1 MSHRDV
7 HAEEKQKIR
16 QLAQARRRTQPD
28 KDQFSR
34 KIVETALSL
43 AEVQAAR
50 TLLFYVDVRDEVRT
64 RHALPDALS
73 SDRRIIVPWCGDA
86 GELKLFHLED
96 LSELE
101 AGRYGILEPRP
112 ELCERPGKRLPP
124 GELDAVLVPG
134 VAFDKTG
141 SRLGHG
147 KGYYDRLLNRI
158 RPDCS
163 LIGLAFECQL
173 FETIP
178 MSEHDVR
185 MDLVVTEQSGTSDHI
200 AK

>member
-16 QLAQARRRTQPD
+16 QLAQARRRNQPD
-28 KDQFSR
+28 KDQLSR
-34 KIVETALSL
+34 RIVETALSL

-64 RHALPDALS
+64 RHALPGALS
-73 SDRRIIVPWCGDA
+73 SDRRIIVPWCCDA
-86 GELKLFHLED
+86 GELQLFHLEE

-101 AGRYGILEPRP
+101 TGRYGILEPRP
-112 ELCERPGKRLPP
+112 DLCERPEKRLPP

-185 MDLVVTEQSGTSDHI
+185 MDLVVTEQSGTSNHT
-200 AK
+200 AQ